1 MSLAR
6 VIFVD
11 IDGPMIPSYMYLG
24 NIYAS
29 HERDFSVH
37 AVKALNEFCER
48 TSAQIVFNSFHNY
61 QTSVHRAGDGE
72 VLKNDENLRDAATRN
87 GILSKYIHSDWRTKY
102 AKLGALDRIQS
113 RHGAIVNWMDEHP
126 DVNDWI
132 AIDDADFTVLA
143 AGKQILIDFDYGFTV
158 KELNVA
164 LQKFNSRPLLI
175 GV

>member
-24 NIYAS
+24 NTLAS
-29 HERDFSVH
+29 YERNFSPY

-48 TSAQIVFNSFHNY
+48 SGAQIVFNSFHNY
-61 QTSVHRAGDGE
+61 QMSTHRAGDGE
-72 VLKNDENLRDAATRN
+72 ILSNDENLRDAATRN
-87 GILSKYIHSDWRTKY
+87 GILSEYIHSDWRTAY
-102 AKLGALDRIQS
+102 AKIGASDHQKT
-113 RHGAIVNWMDEHP
+113 RHGAIMQWMDAHP
-126 DVNDWI
+126 NVNDWV

-158 KELNVA
+158 KEMNVA
-164 LQKFNSRPLLI
+164 LQKFNSRPLIIL
-175 GV
+175 